1 MARGDNPSFEGGL
14 ILGHACPEG
23 SAQGFRATKEVRQ
36 SQLGTSA
43 HGEESI
49 GDVLEPTTGFGG
61 MVSGAGD
68 DDPPNLELRSNRNLG
83 ETAQDIKGDLRLVDP
98 RPRRHHTLRRV
109 IKEDFVA
116 NDC

>member
-1 MARGDNPSFEGGL
+1 VARGDNPSFEGGL

-23 SAQGFRATKEVRQ
+23 STQGFRAAKEVRQ
-36 SQLGTSA
+36 GQLGSGA

-49 GDVLEPTTGFGG
+49 GDVLEPTAGFGG

-83 ETAQDIKGDLRLVDP
+83 ETAQDIKSDLRFVDP
-98 RPRRHHTLRRV
+98 RPRRRHTLRRV

-116 NDC
+116 NDR